1 MLRIPLWS
9 DFSKLWAALSVSV
22 VGTEI
27 TALALPVI
35 AAVSLD
41 ASPLQMGILAGLG
54 QAPFLLFSLPAGA
67 WVDRLPRRPVLITCD
82 ISSALLLLSIPVAA
96 LFEGPSYLQLCAVA
110 FGI

>member
-35 AAVSLD
+35 AAVSLE
-41 ASPLQMGILAGLG
+41 ASPLEMGVLAGLG

-67 WVDRLPRRPVLITCD
+67 WVDRLPRRSVLITGD
-82 ISSALLLLSIPVAA
+82 VGSALLLLSIPIAA
-96 LFEGPSYLQLCAVA
+96 LFDGLTYVQLC
-110 FGI
+110 